1 MQKSIVL
8 KIGKLLINIEKFQEI
23 RSSEHIIILDT
34 TVLLEL
40 YRQPANISLDV
51 ISALK
56 RILTNIYIPRQVYE
70 EYLKNYHKI
79 CGDEKKKYKKVTKEL
94 SDSLKKLQNDI
105 AKKVGEYRKHNYT
118 DISKLQNNLNEK
130 IKDTQ
135 NIITEFEKSHHA
147 EIQLNINFL
156 QNDKVKEFVDLLLN
170 QGSIGQKI
178 PFSKK
183 ILLLQ
188 EGQVR
193 YDNLIPP
200 GFHDSAKNGEAKYGD
215 LFVWKDII
223 TIAKEKNT
231 NIIFVC
237 NDTKEDWWEK
247 NKDTPIDLRQEL
259 NEEFKETNPSLSIH
273 FLTLDKFFSYL
284 AEELKLGKSKSAL
297 QLSALDDTR
306 EMLANYEDKIS
317 QSIKDYLMTINI
329 DEELDEDFLETGDE
343 NIYWS
348 ITDVSVE
355 KENKNITY
363 YVNLD
368 ISVLADLI
376 YQEDGGYP
384 YDAGKV
390 ALALIEKIEISM
402 EEYSTDSEI
411 KTISVEKSDIS
422 HIEPEAWSIVKHMEN
437 QNTCKDIIAASKNVT
452 KIQENV
458 EQFNNT
464 VDMNSLRQ
472 TFQQYATLYEGL
484 AKSIKPI
491 QTNGVFAEITKQTA
505 TTQKALS
512 AALMPLQANNAFS
525 ELAKQASLYQSAFS
539 AIKPLQ
545 ANGAFSELAKQASLY
560 QSALSAIK
568 PLQANSAFSELT
580 KQFSANKKMNESTD
594 DQE

>member
-1 MQKSIVL
+1 M
-8 KIGKLLINIEKFQEI
+8 INIEKFQEI
-23 RSSEHIIILDT
+23 RSSEHIIVLDT

-422 HIEPEAWSIVKHMEN
+422 HIEPEAWSIVKHMEK

-505 TTQKALS
+505 ATQKALS

>member
-1 MQKSIVL
+1 M
-8 KIGKLLINIEKFQEI
+8 INIEKFQEI
-23 RSSEHIIILDT
+23 RSSEHIIVLDT

-491 QTNGVFAEITKQTA
+491 QTNGAFAELTKQTA
-505 TTQKALS
+505 ATQKALS
-512 AALMPLQANNAFS
+512 AAIMPLQANSAFS

>member
-1 MQKSIVL
+1 M
-8 KIGKLLINIEKFQEI
+8 INIEKFQEI
-23 RSSEHIIILDT
+23 RSSEHIIVLDT

-200 GFHDSAKNGEAKYGD
+200 GFHDSAKNGEATYGD

-505 TTQKALS
+505 ATQKALS

>member
-1 MQKSIVL
+1 M
-8 KIGKLLINIEKFQEI
+8 INIEKFQEI
-23 RSSEHIIILDT
+23 RSSEHIIVLDT

-79 CGDEKKKYKKVTKEL
+79 CGDEKKKYKKVTKGL

-505 TTQKALS
+505 ATQKALS

>member
-1 MQKSIVL
+1 M
-8 KIGKLLINIEKFQEI
+8 INIEKFQEI
-23 RSSEHIIILDT
+23 RSSEHIIVLDT

-56 RILTNIYIPRQVYE
+56 RILTNIYIPRQVYD

-79 CGDEKKKYKKVTKEL
+79 CGDEKKKYKKVTEEL
-94 SDSLKKLQNDI
+94 SDSLKKLQTDI

-147 EIQLNINFL
+147 EIQLNIDFL

-170 QGSIGQKI
+170 QGNIGEKI

-183 ILLLQ
+183 LLLLQ

-193 YDNLIPP
+193 YENLIPP

-505 TTQKALS
+505 ATQKALS

>member
-1 MQKSIVL
+1 M
-8 KIGKLLINIEKFQEI
+8 INIEKFQEI
-23 RSSEHIIILDT
+23 RSSEHIIVLDT

-56 RILTNIYIPRQVYE
+56 RILTNIYIPRQVYD

-147 EIQLNINFL
+147 EIQLNIDFL

-237 NDTKEDWWEK
+237 NDIKEDWWEK

-284 AEELKLGKSKSAL
+284 SEELKLGKSKSAL

-355 KENKNITY
+355 KENKDITY

-376 YQEDGGYP
+376 YQEDGGYH

-464 VDMNSLRQ
+464 IDMNSLRQ
-472 TFQQYATLYEGL
+472 TFQQYATLYEEL
-484 AKSIKPI
+484 AKPIKSI
-491 QTNGVFAEITKQTA
+491 QTNGAFAELTKQTA
-505 TTQKALS
+505 ATQKALS
-512 AALMPLQANNAFS
+512 AAIMPLQANSAFS

-545 ANGAFSELAKQASLY
+545 TNG
-560 QSALSAIK
+560 
-568 PLQANSAFSELT
+568 AFSELT
-580 KQFSANKKMNESTD
+580 KQFSANKKMNESPD
-594 DQE
+594 NPE

>member
-1 MQKSIVL
+1 M
-8 KIGKLLINIEKFQEI
+8 INIEKFQEI
-23 RSSEHIIILDT
+23 RSSEHIIVLDT

-56 RILTNIYIPRQVYE
+56 RILTNIYIPRQVYD

-147 EIQLNINFL
+147 EIQLNIDFL

-237 NDTKEDWWEK
+237 NDIKEDWWEK

-284 AEELKLGKSKSAL
+284 SEELKLGKSKSAL

-355 KENKNITY
+355 KENKDITY

-376 YQEDGGYP
+376 YQEDGGYH

-472 TFQQYATLYEGL
+472 TLQQYATLYEGL
-484 AKSIKPI
+484 AQSIKPI
-491 QTNGVFAEITKQTA
+491 QTNGAFAELSKQTA
-505 TTQKALS
+505 ATQKALS
-512 AALMPLQANNAFS
+512 AAIMPLQANNAFS

-545 ANGAFSELAKQASLY
+545 AN
-560 QSALSAIK
+560 
-568 PLQANSAFSELT
+568 SAFSELT
-580 KQFSANKKMNESTD
+580 KQFSANKKDE
-594 DQE
+594 

>member
-1 MQKSIVL
+1 M
-8 KIGKLLINIEKFQEI
+8 INIEKFQEI
-23 RSSEHIIILDT
+23 RSSEHIIVLDT

-505 TTQKALS
+505 ATQKALS

-545 ANGAFSELAKQASLY
+545 VNGAFSELAKQASLY
-560 QSALSAIK
+560 QSAFSAIK
-568 PLQANSAFSELT
+568 PLQTNGAFSELT

>member
-1 MQKSIVL
+1 MIT
-8 KIGKLLINIEKFQEI
+8 IEKFQEI
-23 RSSEHIIILDT
+23 RSSEHLIVLDT
-34 TVLLEL
+34 NVLLEL

-56 RILTNIYIPRQVYE
+56 RILNNIYIPRQVYD

-79 CGDEKKKYKKVTKEL
+79 CGDEKKKYKKVTEEL
-94 SDSLKKLQNDI
+94 FDSLKKLQNDI
-105 AKKVGEYRKHNYT
+105 TKKVGEYRKHNYT

-130 IKDTQ
+130 IKDAQ

-147 EIQLNINFL
+147 EIQLNIDFL

-170 QGSIGQKI
+170 QGNIREKI

-183 ILLLQ
+183 LLLLQ

-193 YDNLIPP
+193 YENLIPP

-237 NDTKEDWWEK
+237 NDIKEDWWEK
-247 NKDTPIDLRQEL
+247 NKDIPIDLRQEL

-297 QLSALDDTR
+297 QLSALDDTK
-306 EMLANYEDKIS
+306 EILANYEDKIS
-317 QSIKDYLMTINI
+317 QSIKGYLITINI
-329 DEELDEDFLETGDE
+329 EEELDEEFLETGDE

-348 ITDVSVE
+348 IADVSVE

-363 YVNLD
+363 YVSLD

-411 KTISVEKSDIS
+411 KTINVEKSDIS
-422 HIEPEAWSIVKHMEN
+422 HIEPEVWRIVKHMEN
-437 QNTCKDIIAASKNVT
+437 QNSCKEIIATSKNVT
-452 KIQENV
+452 KIQENTKKL
-458 EQFNNT
+458 NDA
-464 VDMNSLRQ
+464 VDINGLKQ
-472 TFQQYATLYEGL
+472 TLQQYAILYENL
-484 AKSIKPI
+484 SESIKPI
-491 QTNGVFAEITKQTA
+491 Q
-505 TTQKALS
+505 
-512 AALMPLQANNAFS
+512 MNNVMTES
-525 ELAKQASLYQSAFS
+525 VR
-539 AIKPLQ
+539 
-545 ANGAFSELAKQASLY
+545 
-560 QSALSAIK
+560 
-568 PLQANSAFSELT
+568 
-580 KQFSANKKMNESTD
+580 QFSANLKAMETAIMPMPVNNAMMELSKQLAPTLQALESVKTLQVSGAMENFAKQLLLASKAIGTSNPKD
-594 DQE
+594 ETT

>member
-1 MQKSIVL
+1 MIT
-8 KIGKLLINIEKFQEI
+8 IEKFQEI
-23 RSSEHIIILDT
+23 RSSEHLIVLDT
-34 TVLLEL
+34 NVLLEL

-56 RILTNIYIPRQVYE
+56 KTQNNIYVPSQVYD
-70 EYLKNYHKI
+70 EYLKNYHKT
-79 CGDEKKKYKKVTKEL
+79 CGDEKKKYKKVTEEL

-105 AKKVGEYRKHNYT
+105 AKKIGEYRKHNYT
-118 DISKLQNNLNEK
+118 DISKLQHDLNEK
-130 IKDTQ
+130 IKDIQ
-135 NIITEFEKSHHA
+135 NIITNFEKSHHE
-147 EIQLNINFL
+147 EIQLNIDFL
-156 QNDKVKEFVDLLLN
+156 ENDKVKEFIDLLHN
-170 QGSIGQKI
+170 QGNIGEKI

-183 ILLLQ
+183 LLTLQ
-188 EGQVR
+188 EGQIR

-200 GFHDSAKNGEAKYGD
+200 GFRDSAKVGEAKYGD

-223 TIAKEKNT
+223 AIAKEKNT

-247 NKDTPIDLRQEL
+247 IKDTPIDLRQEL

-284 AEELKLGKSKSAL
+284 SEELKLGKSKSAL
-297 QLSALDDTR
+297 QLSALDDIKSI
-306 EMLANYEDKIS
+306 LDDYEDEIY
-317 QSIKDYLMTINI
+317 QSIGEYLITINVN
-329 DEELDEDFLETGDE
+329 EELDEELETGDE

-348 ITDVSVE
+348 IADVSVD
-355 KENKNITY
+355 KENKNIIY

-376 YQEDGGYP
+376 HQGADDSP
-384 YDAGKV
+384 YAVGKI
-390 ALALIEKIEISM
+390 ALALIGHIKVSM
-402 EEYSTDSEI
+402 EEYSKISEI
-411 KTISVEKSDIS
+411 KTLDVEKSDIL
-422 HIEPEAWSIVKHMEN
+422 HIEPEVWSIVKHMEN

-472 TFQQYATLYEGL
+472 TLQQYATVYEGL
-484 AKSIKPI
+484 TQSIKPI
-491 QTNGVFAEITKQTA
+491 QTNVAFAELSKQTA
-505 TTQKALS
+505 ATQKALS
-512 AALMPLQANNAFS
+512 AAIMPLQANSAFS

-568 PLQANSAFSELT
+568 PLQANGAFSEMT
-580 KQFSANKKMNESTD
+580 KQFSANKKMNKSTD

>member
-1 MQKSIVL
+1 M
-8 KIGKLLINIEKFQEI
+8 INIEKFQEI
-23 RSSEHIIILDT
+23 RSSEHIIVLDT

-402 EEYSTDSEI
+402 EEYSTISEI
-411 KTISVEKSDIS
+411 KTLDVEKSDIL
-422 HIEPEAWSIVKHMEN
+422 HIEPEVWSIVKYMEN
-437 QNTCKDIIAASKNVT
+437 QNPCKDIIAASKNVT

-505 TTQKALS
+505 ATQKALS
-512 AALMPLQANNAFS
+512 AALMPLQANN
-525 ELAKQASLYQSAFS
+525 
-539 AIKPLQ
+539 
-545 ANGAFSELAKQASLY
+545 AFSELAKQASLY

>member
-1 MQKSIVL
+1 M
-8 KIGKLLINIEKFQEI
+8 INIEKFQEI
-23 RSSEHIIILDT
+23 RSSEHIIVLDT

-56 RILTNIYIPRQVYE
+56 RILTNIFIPSKVYE

-505 TTQKALS
+505 ATQKALS
-512 AALMPLQANNAFS
+512 AAIMPLQANSAFS

>member
-1 MQKSIVL
+1 M
-8 KIGKLLINIEKFQEI
+8 INIEKFQEI
-23 RSSEHIIILDT
+23 RSSEHIIVLDT

-376 YQEDGGYP
+376 YQEDGGSP
-384 YDAGKV
+384 YIVGKI
-390 ALALIEKIEISM
+390 ALALIGHIKVSM

-505 TTQKALS
+505 ATQKALS

>member
-1 MQKSIVL
+1 M
-8 KIGKLLINIEKFQEI
+8 INIEKYQEI
-23 RSSEHIIILDT
+23 RSSGHIIILDT
-34 TVLLEL
+34 NVLLEL

-56 RILTNIYIPRQVYE
+56 KIQNNIYVPRQVYD
-70 EYLKNYHKI
+70 EYLKNYHKT
-79 CGDEKKKYKKVTKEL
+79 CGDEKRKYKKVTKEL
-94 SDSLKKLQNDI
+94 SDSLKTLQDDI
-105 AKKVGEYRKHNYT
+105 SKKIGEYRKHNYT
-118 DISKLQNNLNEK
+118 DISKLQNDLNEK
-130 IKDTQ
+130 IKDIQ
-135 NIITEFEKSHHA
+135 NIITNFEKSHHE
-147 EIQLNINFL
+147 EIQLNIDFL
-156 QNDKVKEFVDLLLN
+156 ENDKVKEFIDLLYN
-170 QGSIGQKI
+170 QGNIGEKI
-178 PFSKK
+178 TFSKK
-183 ILLLQ
+183 LLILQ
-188 EGQVR
+188 EGQIR

-200 GFHDSAKNGEAKYGD
+200 GFRDSAKVGEAKYGD

-223 TIAKEKNT
+223 AIAKEKNT

-297 QLSALDDTR
+297 QLSALDDIKSI
-306 EMLANYEDKIS
+306 LDDYEDEIY
-317 QSIKDYLMTINI
+317 QSIGEYLITINVN
-329 DEELDEDFLETGDE
+329 EELDEELETGDE

-348 ITDVSVE
+348 IADVSVD
-355 KENKNITY
+355 KENKNIIY

-376 YQEDGGYP
+376 HQEVDDSP
-384 YDAGKV
+384 YIAGKI
-390 ALALIEKIEISM
+390 ALALIGHIKVSM
-402 EEYSTDSEI
+402 EEYSKISEI
-411 KTISVEKSDIS
+411 KTLDIEKSDIL

-484 AKSIKPI
+484 AESIKPI
-491 QTNGVFAEITKQTA
+491 QTNGAVAELTKQTA
-505 TTQKALS
+505 ATQKALS
-512 AALMPLQANNAFS
+512 AAIMPLQAYSAFSELAKQASLYQSAFSAIKPLQVNGAFS

-545 ANGAFSELAKQASLY
+545 ANGAFSEL
-560 QSALSAIK
+560 
-568 PLQANSAFSELT
+568 T
-580 KQFSANKKMNESTD
+580 KQFSANKKMNESPD
-594 DQE
+594 NPE

>member
-1 MQKSIVL
+1 M
-8 KIGKLLINIEKFQEI
+8 INIEKFQEI
-23 RSSEHIIILDT
+23 RSSEHIIVLDT

-56 RILTNIYIPRQVYE
+56 RILTNIYIPRQVYD

-147 EIQLNINFL
+147 EIQLNIDFL

-237 NDTKEDWWEK
+237 NDIKEDWWEK

-284 AEELKLGKSKSAL
+284 SEELKLGKSKSAL

-355 KENKNITY
+355 KENKDITY

-376 YQEDGGYP
+376 YQEDGGYH

-484 AKSIKPI
+484 AQSIKPI
-491 QTNGVFAEITKQTA
+491 QTNGAFAELTKQTA
-505 TTQKALS
+505 ATQKALS
-512 AALMPLQANNAFS
+512 AAIMPLQANNAFS

-545 ANGAFSELAKQASLY
+545 AN
-560 QSALSAIK
+560 
-568 PLQANSAFSELT
+568 SAFSELT
-580 KQFSANKKMNESTD
+580 KQFSANKKDE
-594 DQE
+594 

>member
-1 MQKSIVL
+1 M
-8 KIGKLLINIEKFQEI
+8 INIEKFQEI
-23 RSSEHIIILDT
+23 RSSEHIIVLDT

-484 AKSIKPI
+484 AQSIKPI
-491 QTNGVFAEITKQTA
+491 QTNGAFAELSKQTA
-505 TTQKALS
+505 ATQKALS

-545 ANGAFSELAKQASLY
+545 AVFPGLFFLY
-560 QSALSAIK
+560 LGVSAIYRW
-568 PLQANSAFSELT
+568 
-580 KQFSANKKMNESTD
+580 KQQGTLHL
-594 DQE
+594 

>member
-1 MQKSIVL
+1 M
-8 KIGKLLINIEKFQEI
+8 INIEKFQEI
-23 RSSEHIIILDT
+23 RSSEHIIVLDT

-505 TTQKALS
+505 ATQKALS

-545 ANGAFSELAKQASLY
+545 ANGAFSKLAKQASLY
-560 QSALSAIK
+560 QSAFSAIK
-568 PLQANSAFSELT
+568 PLQANGAFSELT

>member
-1 MQKSIVL
+1 M
-8 KIGKLLINIEKFQEI
+8 INIEKFQEI
-23 RSSEHIIILDT
+23 RSSEHIIVLDT

-505 TTQKALS
+505 ATQKALS
-512 AALMPLQANNAFS
+512 AALMPLQANN
-525 ELAKQASLYQSAFS
+525 
-539 AIKPLQ
+539 
-545 ANGAFSELAKQASLY
+545 AFSELAKQASLY

>member
-1 MQKSIVL
+1 M
-8 KIGKLLINIEKFQEI
+8 INIEKFQEI
-23 RSSEHIIILDT
+23 RSSEHIIVLDT

-56 RILTNIYIPRQVYE
+56 RILTNIYIPRQVYD

-147 EIQLNINFL
+147 EIQLNIDFL

-472 TFQQYATLYEGL
+472 TFQQYATLYEEL

-505 TTQKALS
+505 ATQKALS

-545 ANGAFSELAKQASLY
+545 VNGAFSELAKQASLY
-560 QSALSAIK
+560 QSAFSAIK

>member
-1 MQKSIVL
+1 M
-8 KIGKLLINIEKFQEI
+8 INIEKFQEI
-23 RSSEHIIILDT
+23 RSSEHIIVLDT

-472 TFQQYATLYEGL
+472 TFQQYATLYEEL

-505 TTQKALS
+505 ATQKALS

>member
-1 MQKSIVL
+1 M
-8 KIGKLLINIEKFQEI
+8 INIEKFQEI
-23 RSSEHIIILDT
+23 RSSEHIIVLDT

-56 RILTNIYIPRQVYE
+56 RILTNIYIPRQVYD

-147 EIQLNINFL
+147 EIQLNIDFL

-237 NDTKEDWWEK
+237 NDIKEDWWEK

-284 AEELKLGKSKSAL
+284 SEELKLGKSKSAL

-355 KENKNITY
+355 KENKDITY

-376 YQEDGGYP
+376 YQEDGGYH

-464 VDMNSLRQ
+464 IDMNSLRQ
-472 TFQQYATLYEGL
+472 TLQQYATLYEGL

-491 QTNGVFAEITKQTA
+491 QTNGAFAELSKQTA
-505 TTQKALS
+505 ATQKALS
-512 AALMPLQANNAFS
+512 AAIMPLQANNAFS

-545 ANGAFSELAKQASLY
+545 AN
-560 QSALSAIK
+560 
-568 PLQANSAFSELT
+568 SAFSELT
-580 KQFSANKKMNESTD
+580 KQFSANKKDE
-594 DQE
+594 

>member
-1 MQKSIVL
+1 M
-8 KIGKLLINIEKFQEI
+8 INIEKFQEI
-23 RSSEHIIILDT
+23 RSSEHIIVLDT

-56 RILTNIYIPRQVYE
+56 RILTNIYIPRQVYD

-147 EIQLNINFL
+147 EIQLNIDFL

-237 NDTKEDWWEK
+237 NDIKEDWWEK

-284 AEELKLGKSKSAL
+284 SEELKLGKSKSAL

-505 TTQKALS
+505 ATQKALS
-512 AALMPLQANNAFS
+512 AALMPLQANN
-525 ELAKQASLYQSAFS
+525 
-539 AIKPLQ
+539 
-545 ANGAFSELAKQASLY
+545 AFSELAKQASLY

-580 KQFSANKKMNESTD
+580 KQFSTNKKMNESTD

>member
-1 MQKSIVL
+1 M
-8 KIGKLLINIEKFQEI
+8 INIEKFQEI
-23 RSSEHIIILDT
+23 RSSEHIIVLDT

-56 RILTNIYIPRQVYE
+56 RILTNIYIPRQVYD

-147 EIQLNINFL
+147 EIQLNIDFL

-237 NDTKEDWWEK
+237 NDIKEDWWEK

-284 AEELKLGKSKSAL
+284 SEELKLGKSKSAL

-355 KENKNITY
+355 KENKDITY

-484 AKSIKPI
+484 AQSIKPI
-491 QTNGVFAEITKQTA
+491 QTNGAFAELTKQTA
-505 TTQKALS
+505 ATQKALS
-512 AALMPLQANNAFS
+512 AAIMPLQANNAFS

-545 ANGAFSELAKQASLY
+545 AN
-560 QSALSAIK
+560 
-568 PLQANSAFSELT
+568 SAFSELT
-580 KQFSANKKMNESTD
+580 KQFSANKKDE
-594 DQE
+594 

>member
-1 MQKSIVL
+1 M
-8 KIGKLLINIEKFQEI
+8 INIEKFQEI
-23 RSSEHIIILDT
+23 RSSEHIIVLDT

-79 CGDEKKKYKKVTKEL
+79 CSDEKKKYKKVTKEL

-317 QSIKDYLMTINI
+317 QSIKDYLIKSFPIFRTIDFCKKAPLLSHLQI
-329 DEELDEDFLETGDE
+329 PAYTLTELFCKNYTTLQIKSG
-343 NIYWS
+343 IAP
-348 ITDVSVE
+348 SVACQ
-355 KENKNITY
+355 I
-363 YVNLD
+363 
-368 ISVLADLI
+368 VL
-376 YQEDGGYP
+376 
-384 YDAGKV
+384 K
-390 ALALIEKIEISM
+390 
-402 EEYSTDSEI
+402 
-411 KTISVEKSDIS
+411 
-422 HIEPEAWSIVKHMEN
+422 SIVYIVLFCYN
-437 QNTCKDIIAASKNVT
+437 WTIYFT
-452 KIQENV
+452 
-458 EQFNNT
+458 
-464 VDMNSLRQ
+464 
-472 TFQQYATLYEGL
+472 
-484 AKSIKPI
+484 
-491 QTNGVFAEITKQTA
+491 
-505 TTQKALS
+505 
-512 AALMPLQANNAFS
+512 
-525 ELAKQASLYQSAFS
+525 
-539 AIKPLQ
+539 
-545 ANGAFSELAKQASLY
+545 
-560 QSALSAIK
+560 
-568 PLQANSAFSELT
+568 
-580 KQFSANKKMNESTD
+580 QFS
-594 DQE
+594 

>member
-1 MQKSIVL
+1 M
-8 KIGKLLINIEKFQEI
+8 INIEKFQEI
-23 RSSEHIIILDT
+23 RSSEHIIVLDT

-56 RILTNIYIPRQVYE
+56 RILTNIYIPRQVYD

-178 PFSKK
+178 PFSIK

-505 TTQKALS
+505 ATQKALS
-512 AALMPLQANNAFS
+512 AALMPLQANN
-525 ELAKQASLYQSAFS
+525 
-539 AIKPLQ
+539 
-545 ANGAFSELAKQASLY
+545 AFSELAKQASLY

-580 KQFSANKKMNESTD
+580 KQFSTNKKMNESTD

>member
-1 MQKSIVL
+1 M
-8 KIGKLLINIEKFQEI
+8 INIEKFQEI
-23 RSSEHIIILDT
+23 RSSEHIIVLDT

-422 HIEPEAWSIVKHMEN
+422 HIEPESWSIVKHMEN

-505 TTQKALS
+505 ATQKALS

>member
-1 MQKSIVL
+1 M
-8 KIGKLLINIEKFQEI
+8 INIEKFQEI
-23 RSSEHIIILDT
+23 RSSEHIIVLDT

-79 CGDEKKKYKKVTKEL
+79 CGDEKKKYKKVTKAL

-505 TTQKALS
+505 ATQKALS

>member
-1 MQKSIVL
+1 M
-8 KIGKLLINIEKFQEI
+8 INIEKFQEI
-23 RSSEHIIILDT
+23 RSSEHIIVLDT

-56 RILTNIYIPRQVYE
+56 RILTNIYIPRQVYD

-94 SDSLKKLQNDI
+94 SESLKKLQNDI

-130 IKDTQ
+130 IKETQ

-170 QGSIGQKI
+170 QGSIGKKI
-178 PFSKK
+178 PFSNK

-329 DEELDEDFLETGDE
+329 GEELDEDFLETGDE

-472 TFQQYATLYEGL
+472 TFQHYATLYEGL

-491 QTNGVFAEITKQTA
+491 QTNGAFAELTNQTA
-505 TTQKALS
+505 ATQKALP
-512 AALMPLQANNAFS
+512 AAIMPLQTNCAFS

-545 ANGAFSELAKQASLY
+545 ANGAFSEL
-560 QSALSAIK
+560 
-568 PLQANSAFSELT
+568 T

-594 DQE
+594 NPE

>member
-1 MQKSIVL
+1 M
-8 KIGKLLINIEKFQEI
+8 INIEKFQEI
-23 RSSEHIIILDT
+23 RSSEHIIVLDT

-505 TTQKALS
+505 ATQKALS
-512 AALMPLQANNAFS
+512 AALMPLQANSAFS
-525 ELAKQASLYQSAFS
+525 ELAKQVSLYQSAFS

-560 QSALSAIK
+560 QSAFSAIK
-568 PLQANSAFSELT
+568 PLQANGAFSELT